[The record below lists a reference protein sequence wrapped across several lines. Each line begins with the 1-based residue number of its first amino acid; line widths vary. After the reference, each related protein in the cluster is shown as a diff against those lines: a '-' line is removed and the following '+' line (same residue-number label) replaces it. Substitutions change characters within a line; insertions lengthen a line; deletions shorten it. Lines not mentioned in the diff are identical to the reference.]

1 MSPSQ
6 NEVRMIVMMRGLGYK
21 QREIADKLKVSRRT
35 VQNHLL
41 KLRLLAMDVEEEVN
55 GIEKLFWK
63 IMINYGSLNKIL
75 EIVIKESDKSEINRK
90 TKKQD

>member
-1 MSPSQ
+1 MSLSQ